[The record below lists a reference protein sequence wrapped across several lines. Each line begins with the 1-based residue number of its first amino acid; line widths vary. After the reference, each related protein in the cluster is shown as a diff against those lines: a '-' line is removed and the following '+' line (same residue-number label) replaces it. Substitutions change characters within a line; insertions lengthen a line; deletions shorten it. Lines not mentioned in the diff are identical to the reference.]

1 MRGIYL
7 REPLKLEKPSE
18 VAVTVEPVHYEND
31 ISKYCSCPQG
41 IWYTSLFFLAVL
53 ARLYESSESYCCH
66 FDVGVGVEVGVTL

>member
-41 IWYTSLFFLAVL
+41 VWVHHHIFSGILQRGTSFITFCLMLWITWM
-53 ARLYESSESYCCH
+53 
-66 FDVGVGVEVGVTL
+66 DG